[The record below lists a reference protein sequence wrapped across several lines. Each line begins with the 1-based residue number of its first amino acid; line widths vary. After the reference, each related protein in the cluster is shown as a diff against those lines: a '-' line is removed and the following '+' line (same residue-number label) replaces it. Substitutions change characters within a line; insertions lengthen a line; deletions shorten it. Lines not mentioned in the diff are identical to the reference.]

1 MKYFLLLVVLLGCN
15 PANRSLPKVDECVI
29 GPQMD
34 VMKLLREEDEKFLF
48 VEYPYAEDSP
58 VEIMEDVSALKKV
71 ECPE

>member
-1 MKYFLLLVVLLGCN
+1 MRYLLILLIVAGCN
-15 PANRSLPKVDECVI
+15 PANRLPEVDECVI

-34 VMKLLREEDEKFLF
+34 VMKLLREEDDKYMF